1 MRRKKSAEIFKHEL
15 VNYGSTN
22 QEIDVNVLGHFF
34 NMVLFCENYKKLLII
49 KHGINTVHKFD
60 IIGIRIKLP
69 ES

>member
-34 NMVLFCENYKKLLII
+34 NMVLFCENYKALKSLYGF
-49 KHGINTVHKFD
+49 KTERKKM
-60 IIGIRIKLP
+60 RT
-69 ES
+69 